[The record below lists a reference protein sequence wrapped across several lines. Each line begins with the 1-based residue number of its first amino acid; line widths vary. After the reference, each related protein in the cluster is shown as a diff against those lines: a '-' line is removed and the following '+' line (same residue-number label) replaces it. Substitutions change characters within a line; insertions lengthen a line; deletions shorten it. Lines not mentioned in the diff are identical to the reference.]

1 MPHRC
6 CARRRGGE
14 PAHERAAELAL
25 TRPSATIEFRR
36 RVVLGG
42 AWSSAARCPRRCAAL
57 EVNIAKGW
65 LLSPS
70 WLLSGGY
77 SRIRQK
83 SAVPSPLPHFPHVA
97 GVVRRCD
104 RRTGQLRRAARR
116 RRGLVVDGGLR
127 GRAREARRHAV
138 VERRRAACPDWG
150 GRPPA
155 QRWSGIALA
164 RVTAPRCARSG
175 LGIAAAA

>member
-1 MPHRC
+1 MHTPPPAGLQSSPQSLPSPSTH
-6 CARRRGGE
+6 AR
-14 PAHERAAELAL
+14 AHTHTHTYLPQP
-25 TRPSATIEFRR
+25 PS
-36 RVVLGG
+36 
-42 AWSSAARCPRRCAAL
+42 SSSSPPPL
-57 EVNIAKGW
+57 PQVNIAKGW

-83 SAVPSPLPHFPHVA
+83 SAMRSPLPRFPHVA

-127 GRAREARRHAV
+127 GRAREAQRHV
-138 VERRRAACPDWG
+138 VERRRAACPNWG

-164 RVTAPRCARSG
+164 RVTALRCARSG